1 MVLGGGACV
10 VADTF
15 FAANSVLSNGPS
27 NALGFLILLIIISG
41 LIAYSGKKLISYAI
55 KYKSPAQNG
64 ESDDESMKG
73 K

>member
-1 MVLGGGACV
+1 
-10 VADTF
+10 
-15 FAANSVLSNGPS
+15 
-27 NALGFLILLIIISG
+27 LIIISG